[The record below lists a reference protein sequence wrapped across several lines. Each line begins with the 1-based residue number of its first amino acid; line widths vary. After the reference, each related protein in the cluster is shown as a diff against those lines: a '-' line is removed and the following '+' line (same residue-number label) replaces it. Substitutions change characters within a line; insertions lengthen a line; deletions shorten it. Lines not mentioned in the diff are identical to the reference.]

1 MQELNLQ
8 ILTAIVLKI
17 IYNVYFRH
25 RGIPTKTMISM
36 TDWGL
41 WRFSI
46 NGTSHLKVAEFHQEL
61 GIDPCGRT
69 AKLTT
74 GDVVRIQPNHISFNS
89 VKALEDIYG
98 SRSTT
103 LKGPFYDHVLRP
115 SNFPTHLV
123 NVMYGFCMD

>member
-1 MQELNLQ
+1 LQ
-8 ILTAIVLKI
+8 ILVATVMKI

-41 WRFSI
+41 WRFAI
-46 NGTSHLKVAEFHQEL
+46 NGTSHLKTAELHKEL
-61 GIDPCGRT
+61 GIDSCDDV
-69 AKLTT
+69 AKLTA

-98 SRSTT
+98 TRSVT

-115 SNFPTHLV
+115 SNFPTNLL
-123 NVMYGFCMD
+123 NVM